1 MNRMRAF
8 SNWTCAAALAIAAA
22 APVAAQGERADAE
35 QVRARQRL
43 STMEGVL
50 ERAVRNGADNLLRQM
65 ETVLPDAAM
74 LTGLPRVRGFRLD
87 GYGLFFDVE
96 VPGVQLSVAWPLRAL
111 INDTRAASALIGEL
125 KAQLASVSPRERDS
139 LMQLVRQLEMTLPQP
154 PSAQG
159 PQAAGPAVSAASLSA
174 GAPVAAPPP
183 VAPVDPDVLDD
194 PYKAW
199 TREVKNALIEA
210 MLENSGPL
218 EIGAEEW
225 LTVAAQDSAPRDPL
239 VPGRSVDSSTVYLRV
254 RGSDL
259 ADFHARRITLS
270 EAIQRVEVREQ

>member
-1 MNRMRAF
+1 MRMK
-8 SNWTCAAALAIAAA
+8 NWTGAAVIVVLAAGAAA
-22 APVAAQGERADAE
+22 AQAPRTDAE
-35 QVRARQRL
+35 QQVRARQRL

-74 LTGLPRVRGFRLD
+74 LTGLPRVRGFRLE

-111 INDTRAASALIGEL
+111 MNDTRAASALIGEL
-125 KAQLASVSPRERDS
+125 KAQLATVSPRERDS
-139 LMQLVRQLEMTLPQP
+139 LMQVVRQLEMTLPP
-154 PSAQG
+154 APAQAR
-159 PQAAGPAVSAASLSA
+159 PVGPAVSAASLAPGAAAA
-174 GAPVAAPPP
+174 GPPP
-183 VAPVDPDVLDD
+183 PIAPVDPDVLDD

-218 EIGAEEW
+218 EIGADEW

-239 VPGRSVDSSTVYLRV
+239 VPGGSVDSSTVYLRV
-254 RGSDL
+254 KGSDL
-259 ADFHARRITLS
+259 AELHARRITLD
-270 EAIQRVEVREQ
+270 EAIQRVQVREQ

>member
-1 MNRMRAF
+1 MRIR
-8 SNWTCAAALAIAAA
+8 NWTGAVVLSVIAAA
-22 APVAAQGERADAE
+22 PAAAQAPRTDAD

-74 LTGLPRVRGFRLD
+74 LTGLPRVRGFRLE

-96 VPGVQLSVAWPLRAL
+96 VPGVQMSVAWPLRAL
-111 INDTRAASALIGEL
+111 INDTRAASALIGQL
-125 KAQLASVSPRERDS
+125 KAQLARVSPREREE
-139 LMQLVRQLEMTLPQP
+139 LMQVVRQLEMTLPP
-154 PSAQG
+154 APAQG
-159 PQAAGPAVSAASLSA
+159 AARTAGATVSAAALAPAASA
-174 GAPVAAPPP
+174 AAPPP
-183 VAPVDPDVLDD
+183 AAPVDPDVLDD

-199 TREVKNALIEA
+199 TREVKSALIEA

-218 EIGAEEW
+218 EVAPDEW

-239 VPGRSVDSSTVYLRV
+239 VPGGSVDSSTVYLRV
-254 RGSDL
+254 KGSDL

-270 EAIQRVEVREQ
+270 EAIERVQVLDR